1 MIFEHIEPAPA
12 DAILGLTEAFRADD
26 RAQKI
31 NLGVGVYQDDNGVTP
46 VMDCVKEAE
55 KRLVASETT
64 KSYMPISGT
73 PAYKAQVQQ
82 LLFGEAHGVLEDQR
96 VRTAHTPGGT
106 GGLRVG
112 AELLKQLRPGATVW
126 ASSPTWANH
135 PGVFSAAGFA
145 LKNYPYYDAD
155 RNALD
160 FARMQETLSAVP
172 AGDVVLLHVCC
183 HNPTGVDLTADQWAE
198 LGKCAA
204 RQGWIPFLDFAYQGL
219 GMDLEQDRTGLL
231 QMAAVVPEMVVAH
244 SFSKNF
250 GLYRERTGSVTL
262 MAENATAAQA
272 VFSHL
277 EKIIRVLYSNPPAH
291 GGQIVQTVLADAD
304 LRAGWEKE
312 VAAIRDRIQRV
323 RVDLVAALKA
333 RTDKRNFSFIAQQ
346 KGMFSFSGLSDEQV
360 QFLREKKGIYIVK
373 GGRINVAGITPANLE
388 YLADAIAAAL
398 TVPE

>member
-1 MIFEHIEPAPA
+1 MIFEHVEPAPA
-12 DAILGLTEAFRADD
+12 DAILGLTEAFRADE
-26 RAQKI
+26 REQKI

-46 VMDCVKEAE
+46 VMACVKAAE
-55 KRLVASETT
+55 EQLVAQETT

-73 PAYKAQVQQ
+73 AEYKKHVQE
-82 LLFGEAHGVLEDQR
+82 LLFGAGHEVLTQQR
-96 VRTAHTPGGT
+96 ARTAHTPGGT

-112 AELLKQLRPGATVW
+112 AELLKQLRPDANVW

-145 LKNYPYYDAD
+145 LKTYPYYDAE
-155 RNALD
+155 RKALD
-160 FARMQETLSAVP
+160 FTRMQETLSTVP

-183 HNPTGVDLTADQWAE
+183 HNPTGVDLTDAQWAE

-219 GMDLEQDRTGLL
+219 GTDLEQDRAGLL
-231 QMAAVVPEMVVAH
+231 QMAAAVPELVVAH

-262 MAENATAAQA
+262 MAEKSKAAQA
-272 VFSHL
+272 AFSHM

-304 LRAGWEKE
+304 LRTGWETE
-312 VAAIRDRIQRV
+312 VATIRDRIQRV
-323 RVDLVAALKA
+323 RNELVAALKA
-333 RTDKRNFSFIAQQ
+333 RTDDRDFSFIAKQ
-346 KGMFSFSGLSDEQV
+346 KGMFSFSGLSDEHV
-360 QFLREKKGIYIVK
+360 QYLREQKGIYIVK

-388 YLADAIAAAL
+388 YLADAITKAL
-398 TVPE
+398 AEVG